1 MANAIIITLLCLNIV
16 LQLVIGVKVLDEI
29 EGISFDAKEIFKIVM
44 DTNRRQLEQ
53 NTRVLDLVASNKKS
67 VEEVIKTSGQLAET
81 AHQALDHAQ
90 TILEENERLRKE
102 MANNEI

>member
-16 LQLVIGVKVLDEI
+16 LQLVIGVNVLDEI
-29 EGISFDAKEIFKIVM
+29 EGI
-44 DTNRRQLEQ
+44 R
-53 NTRVLDLVASNKKS
+53 S
-67 VEEVIKTSGQLAET
+67 VEEVIRTSGQLAET